1 MGTHHAKFTNY
12 SFDVG
17 EFMRLVTK
25 LGQDVR
31 ERKLATLSVS
41 LDIDKNGKDH
51 LHIHDDL

>member
-12 SFDVG
+12 SFDLG

-31 ERKLATLSVS
+31 ERKMAALSVS
-41 LDIDKNGKDH
+41 LDMDKNTNNH
-51 LHIHDDL
+51 VRIHDDL